1 MASVSARQLPSLEDV
16 KSALDTCADFGDL
29 MRYIRDGRL
38 PNDDNQARRVV
49 LEAQHYVVEDG
60 ALYNLFTPRTKHL
73 DRVQAVMRRLCIPA
87 PFREDVAIGLHDSNC
102 HPGFDRTYSMA
113 RSRYWWPGMY
123 AFIKQHVTTCLD
135 CQQAKRPTHPGKTPI
150 CSLPAVAPL
159 TRWHLDFHG
168 PMVESNN
175 KRYVLVLIDSSSMWV
190 ELIATED
197 CTAETVVRALF
208 DNVISRFGLPRGI
221 SLLTDNGSGFI
232 ARLATKFCQVFG
244 IKQFF
249 TTPYHA
255 QTNS

>member
-1 MASVSARQLPSLEDV
+1 VHI
-16 KSALDTCADFGDL
+16 T
-29 MRYIRDGRL
+29 
-38 PNDDNQARRVV
+38 
-49 LEAQHYVVEDG
+49 
-60 ALYNLFTPRTKHL
+60 
-73 DRVQAVMRRLCIPA
+73 
-87 PFREDVAIGLHDSNC
+87 PFRKGVTIGLHDNNC
-102 HPGFDRTYSMA
+102 HPGFHRMYSMA
-113 RSRYWWPGMY
+113 RLRYWWPGMY
-123 AFIKQHVTTCLD
+123 AFIKQHVTTCFD
-135 CQQAKRPTHPGKTPI
+135 CQQAKRPAHQGKTPI

-175 KRYVLVLIDSSSMWV
+175 KRYVLVLIDSISMWV

-208 DNVISRFGLPRGI
+208 DNGISRFGLPRGI

-232 ARLATKFCQVFG
+232 ARLAAKFCQVFG

-255 QTNS
+255 QTNSRAEQFVDTIHKSLRLLCNNQADWAEHLQAVSMAYRASDMTNLGLSQHEIICGQRMTLAVDWSLLA